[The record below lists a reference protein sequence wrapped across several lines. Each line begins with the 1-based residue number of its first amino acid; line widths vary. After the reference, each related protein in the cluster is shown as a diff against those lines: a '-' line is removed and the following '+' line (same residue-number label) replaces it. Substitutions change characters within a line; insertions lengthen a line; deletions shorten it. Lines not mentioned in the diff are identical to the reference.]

1 MSKIHGNYIQDKN
14 TFARLQS
21 GVFYYYTFP
30 KQLSPPKKLFT
41 IYEKSINKS
50 YIYTNNDFIYKN
62 ISFILTNISLIY
74 TFRLMVYNFVSRA
87 KELQAEETG
96 YFYRNTSGL
105 EFTKQREP
113 SKKKQ
118 GANPFWNLRLVLF
131 RFHPK

>member
-1 MSKIHGNYIQDKN
+1 MGTIYKIKTPSPDYNLAFFITIHFLNS
-14 TFARLQS
+14 FH
-21 GVFYYYTFP
+21 
-30 KQLSPPKKLFT
+30 PPKKLFT

-74 TFRLMVYNFVSRA
+74 TFHLRVYNFAPRA
-87 KELQAEETG
+87 KELQTEQTG
-96 YFYRNTSGL
+96 YSYKNTNGL
-105 EFTKQREP
+105 EFSKQRKP
-113 SKKKQ
+113 NKKKQ